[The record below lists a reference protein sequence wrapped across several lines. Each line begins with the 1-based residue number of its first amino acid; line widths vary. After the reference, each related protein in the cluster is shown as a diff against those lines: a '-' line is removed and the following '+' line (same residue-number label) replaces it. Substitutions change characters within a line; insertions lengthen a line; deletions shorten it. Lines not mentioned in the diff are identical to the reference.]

1 MRLCA
6 HFFMTKSQSKNSTRQ
21 AKKGGTPNKG
31 TLLSHLQNFS
41 LESIDYLVD
50 TMRTSRNENLRFAA
64 ARAILDKTVPD
75 LKATEV
81 TGQDNSPIL
90 IKIVSE
96 K

>member
-1 MRLCA
+1 MEKPQIKN
-6 HFFMTKSQSKNSTRQ
+6 KSRQ
-21 AKKGGTPNKG
+21 AKRERTPNKG

-50 TMRTSRNENLRFAA
+50 TMRNSRNENLRFGA

-81 TGQDNSPIL
+81 TGEDHGPLL
-90 IKIVSE
+90 IRIVSE